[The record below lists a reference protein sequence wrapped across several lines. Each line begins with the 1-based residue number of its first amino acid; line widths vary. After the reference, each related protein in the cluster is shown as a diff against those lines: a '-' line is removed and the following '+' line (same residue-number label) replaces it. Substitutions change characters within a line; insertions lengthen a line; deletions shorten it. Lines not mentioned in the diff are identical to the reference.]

1 MLTILAASAV
11 LLTSAALIGG
21 ETTPQMEYDEGTSVE
36 AKYSLPAVNVS
47 GTAGNGTTLVRASL
61 ARVLDFYNTE
71 QLAANWAQVGVKLS
85 KGCEKDMEAYIRGL
99 GKAENWALKM
109 DDASGR
115 YSTGWFWG
123 NIYWTGSQSLCE
135 HITPKKHI
143 VIHSQNRSRPTRAA
157 GASLKPVSP
166 SAPIGYKNEPIV
178 YTNGPAFPVSFF
190 MLRLHLNS
198 SFTTEEK
205 ILHLGLCLPHVCAE
219 DDVKKI
225 VEETSK
231 PSKKITVKVEAVRSA
246 HNKYNIWG
254 DKTFLVLCVTTVLV
268 VFLLIAGT
276 CFDYYLEYIKKSK
289 MKAKNC
295 VFSSKIDMT
304 MPDSKTKNGKC
315 GLYVVNN
322 NNNNDIDTNCNNKDE
337 HTHRNTLE
345 LNTGL
350 ILREMLLS
358 FSIRENMRHICDQT
372 VGSDTLPVI
381 HGLKAISMAWVILGH
396 TCIIAFKYS
405 DNMEYRKVV
414 QKEFMF
420 QTISN
425 GTYSVDTFFFTS
437 GLLVSFLYFRT
448 NAKGKLD
455 PLNKG
460 NSFVAGFLHFI
471 GLISYRFA
479 RLTVPYLFTL
489 GIVEVSMKWFNYN
502 SVFEPPTMDHVN
514 CPNYWWRNVLYIN
527 TLFPVDE
534 MCMLWSWY
542 LSDDTQFYVIGAI
555 MLILAT
561 SHFKSA
567 AALLVTFMLSSWIT
581 TGYVAFSNS
590 HLPGS
595 DDPLALFDKIYDKP
609 WTRLGPY
616 LIGMCTGWILF
627 KKNCRINFTK
637 LALAAGWTASFSV
650 LLALVYGLYNTRLSA
665 WSGAAYSAMSHSA
678 WAMGLSWIV
687 IACVTGYGGVV
698 NKILSATIL
707 YPFSRV
713 TYCAYLL
720 HPIAIRVMVMSMDSP
735 LHLGSIVTVII
746 YLGQIVASYFLSFF
760 VSLAFEAPVVS
771 MLRIITKVFALKKN
785 QNATTVTT

>member
-1 MLTILAASAV
+1 
-11 LLTSAALIGG
+11 
-21 ETTPQMEYDEGTSVE
+21 
-36 AKYSLPAVNVS
+36 
-47 GTAGNGTTLVRASL
+47 
-61 ARVLDFYNTE
+61 
-71 QLAANWAQVGVKLS
+71 
-85 KGCEKDMEAYIRGL
+85 
-99 GKAENWALKM
+99 
-109 DDASGR
+109 
-115 YSTGWFWG
+115 
-123 NIYWTGSQSLCE
+123 
-135 HITPKKHI
+135 
-143 VIHSQNRSRPTRAA
+143 
-157 GASLKPVSP
+157 
-166 SAPIGYKNEPIV
+166 
-178 YTNGPAFPVSFF
+178 
-190 MLRLHLNS
+190 
-198 SFTTEEK
+198 
-205 ILHLGLCLPHVCAE
+205 
-219 DDVKKI
+219 
-225 VEETSK
+225 
-231 PSKKITVKVEAVRSA
+231 
-246 HNKYNIWG
+246 
-254 DKTFLVLCVTTVLV
+254 
-268 VFLLIAGT
+268 
-276 CFDYYLEYIKKSK
+276 
-289 MKAKNC
+289 
-295 VFSSKIDMT
+295 

-322 NNNNDIDTNCNNKDE
+322 NNNNETSTNCNIKDE
-337 HTHRNTLE
+337 HVHNTLE
-345 LNTGL
+345 LKTGNSCNASRYREPLIRL
-350 ILREMLLS
+350 ILREMLLA

-414 QKEFMF
+414 QREFMF

-425 GTYSVDTFFFTS
+425 GTFSVDTFFFTS

-460 NSFVAGFLHFI
+460 NGFIAGFLHFI

-489 GIVEVSMKWFNYN
+489 GVVEVSMKWFHYN

-514 CPNYWWRNVLYIN
+514 CPNFWWRNVLYIN

-542 LSDDTQFYVIGAI
+542 LSDDTQFYVVGAI

-581 TGYVAFSNS
+581 TGYIAFSNS

-595 DDPLALFDKIYDKP
+595 DDPWPFSTRSTINLGRGLDPTLSECALLALS
-609 WTRLGPY
+609 
-616 LIGMCTGWILF
+616 
-627 KKNCRINFTK
+627 
-637 LALAAGWTASFSV
+637 AGWAASFSV

-665 WSGAAYSAMSHSA
+665 WSGAAHSAMSHSA
-678 WAMGLSWIV
+678 WALGLSWIV
-687 IACVTGYGGVV
+687 VACITGHGGVV

-746 YLGQIVASYFLSFF
+746 YLGQVVASYLLSFF

-771 MLRIITKVFALKKN
+771 LLRIITKVFALKKN
-785 QNATTVTT
+785 QNATVTT